1 MDGLIILFSM
11 GIVVL
16 LIVLFFLQRYE
27 KKRKHS

>member
-1 MDGLIILFSM
+1 MDGLTILFSM

-16 LIVLFFLQRYE
+16 LVVLFFLKRYE